1 MPSAQPL
8 SSFAVPASGTSGA
21 AAPSSG
27 VHTWIVMGDLHD
39 KAARLGEI
47 QGLEEADGIIVT
59 GDLTVTGGAAQARNV
74 LEKLTRYNPV
84 IYAQIGNMDRAEVT
98 DWLAKQGWN
107 THLCVREL
115 APGVALMGLGGSTF
129 TPFGT
134 PSEFPE
140 SRFADWLEHMWRE
153 ARTYRHVVLSVHTPP
168 HDTLC
173 DIVGD
178 GIHVGSSAVRDFI
191 LDAQPDVCLC
201 GHIHE
206 SRAVDRLG
214 RTVLV
219 NPGAFATGGY
229 ARPAACGGR
238 PVGDASHAGLTGSP
252 GSSLP
257 RPDRWPVR
265 AQGHL
270 SPPEKFFG
278 NPRLAALARLP
289 YSPERLSPAR
299 PVCMGLLRRRRATGA
314 SEPAIFAAAP
324 RQPDGTPILFV
335 FLRKH
340 MTDSEKIAA
349 PGGTAGCVR
358 KAHGRRCGCR

>member
-27 VHTWIVMGDLHD
+27 VRTWIVMGDLHD

-98 DWLAKQGWN
+98 
-107 THLCVREL
+107 
-115 APGVALMGLGGSTF
+115 
-129 TPFGT
+129 
-134 PSEFPE
+134 
-140 SRFADWLEHMWRE
+140 DWLEHMWRE

-229 ARPAACGGR
+229 A
-238 PVGDASHAGLTGSP
+238 VL
-252 GSSLP
+252 
-257 RPDRWPVR
+257 
-265 AQGHL
+265 
-270 SPPEKFFG
+270 
-278 NPRLAALARLP
+278 RLAGDD
-289 YSPERLSPAR
+289 LS
-299 PVCMGLLRRRRATGA
+299 VTL
-314 SEPAIFAAAP
+314 
-324 RQPDGTPILFV
+324 
-335 FLRKH
+335 H
-340 MTDSEKIAA
+340 MLD
-349 PGGTAGCVR
+349 
-358 KAHGRRCGCR
+358 

>member
-1 MPSAQPL
+1 
-8 SSFAVPASGTSGA
+8 
-21 AAPSSG
+21 
-27 VHTWIVMGDLHD
+27 MGDLHD

-219 NPGAFATGGY
+219 NPGAFCDGRLC
-229 ARPAACGGR
+229 RPAACGGR

-265 AQGHL
+265 APGAFVTAGKIFWKPA
-270 SPPEKFFG
+270 SCG
-278 NPRLAALARLP
+278 LARLP
-289 YSPERLSPAR
+289 YSPERLSPGEAR
-299 PVCMGLLRRRRATGA
+299 MHGAPSETPSERRVRARDFCGR
-314 SEPAIFAAAP
+314 P
-324 RQPDGTPILFV
+324 RQPDGTPILFC
-335 FLRKH
+335 FFEETYDRF
-340 MTDSEKIAA
+340 
-349 PGGTAGCVR
+349 
-358 KAHGRRCGCR
+358 

>member
-27 VHTWIVMGDLHD
+27 VRTWIVMGDLHD

-219 NPGAFATGGY
+219 
-229 ARPAACGGR
+229 
-238 PVGDASHAGLTGSP
+238 L
-252 GSSLP
+252 SLI
-257 RPDRWPVR
+257 
-265 AQGHL
+265 H
-270 SPPEKFFG
+270 
-278 NPRLAALARLP
+278 
-289 YSPERLSPAR
+289 
-299 PVCMGLLRRRRATGA
+299 
-314 SEPAIFAAAP
+314 I
-324 RQPDGTPILFV
+324 
-335 FLRKH
+335 
-340 MTDSEKIAA
+340 
-349 PGGTAGCVR
+349 
-358 KAHGRRCGCR
+358 

>member
-1 MPSAQPL
+1 MIEP
-8 SSFAVPASGTSGA
+8 F
-21 AAPSSG
+21 
-27 VHTWIVMGDLHD
+27 WIAFGDIHD
-39 KAARLGEI
+39 DLTRLRDIPDVEKAAGVILN
-47 QGLEEADGIIVT
+47 
-59 GDLTVTGGAAQARNV
+59 GDLTLGGGVKQAERV
-74 LEKLTRYNPV
+74 LTAVRKRTLV
-84 IYAQIGNMDRAEVT
+84 CYAQIGNMDRAEVT

-229 ARPAACGGR
+229 A
-238 PVGDASHAGLTGSP
+238 VL
-252 GSSLP
+252 
-257 RPDRWPVR
+257 
-265 AQGHL
+265 
-270 SPPEKFFG
+270 
-278 NPRLAALARLP
+278 RLAGDD
-289 YSPERLSPAR
+289 LS
-299 PVCMGLLRRRRATGA
+299 VTL
-314 SEPAIFAAAP
+314 
-324 RQPDGTPILFV
+324 
-335 FLRKH
+335 H
-340 MTDSEKIAA
+340 MLD
-349 PGGTAGCVR
+349 
-358 KAHGRRCGCR
+358 

>member
-1 MPSAQPL
+1 MPSLCQA
-8 SSFAVPASGTSGA
+8 ADGVCPASGDSGS
-21 AAPSSG
+21 PSVTDARFVASADHMRRPRQQCWVVLG
-27 VHTWIVMGDLHD
+27 DVH
-39 KAARLGEI
+39 GEVGRI
-47 QGLEEADGIIVT
+47 ADIPELADADGVIIT
-59 GDLTVTGGAAQARNV
+59 GDLTKLGGASPAREVIEAVQAV
-74 LEKLTRYNPV
+74 NPV
-84 IYAQIGNMDRAEVT
+84 VLAQIGNMDRAEVT

-229 ARPAACGGR
+229 A
-238 PVGDASHAGLTGSP
+238 VL
-252 GSSLP
+252 
-257 RPDRWPVR
+257 
-265 AQGHL
+265 
-270 SPPEKFFG
+270 
-278 NPRLAALARLP
+278 RLAGDD
-289 YSPERLSPAR
+289 LS
-299 PVCMGLLRRRRATGA
+299 VTL
-314 SEPAIFAAAP
+314 
-324 RQPDGTPILFV
+324 
-335 FLRKH
+335 H
-340 MTDSEKIAA
+340 MLD
-349 PGGTAGCVR
+349 
-358 KAHGRRCGCR
+358 

>member
-21 AAPSSG
+21 TAPSSG
-27 VHTWIVMGDLHD
+27 VRTWIVMGDLHD

-168 HDTLC
+168 HVTLC

-229 ARPAACGGR
+229 A
-238 PVGDASHAGLTGSP
+238 VL
-252 GSSLP
+252 
-257 RPDRWPVR
+257 
-265 AQGHL
+265 
-270 SPPEKFFG
+270 
-278 NPRLAALARLP
+278 RLAGDD
-289 YSPERLSPAR
+289 LS
-299 PVCMGLLRRRRATGA
+299 VTL
-314 SEPAIFAAAP
+314 
-324 RQPDGTPILFV
+324 
-335 FLRKH
+335 H
-340 MTDSEKIAA
+340 MLD
-349 PGGTAGCVR
+349 
-358 KAHGRRCGCR
+358 

>member
-21 AAPSSG
+21 AAPSSEVASFVHPEKG
-27 VHTWIVMGDLHD
+27 VTFTPYSTVNLEQDLTLS
-39 KAARLGEI
+39 AAQI

-98 DWLAKQGWN
+98 GWLAKQGWN

-229 ARPAACGGR
+229 A
-238 PVGDASHAGLTGSP
+238 VL
-252 GSSLP
+252 
-257 RPDRWPVR
+257 
-265 AQGHL
+265 
-270 SPPEKFFG
+270 
-278 NPRLAALARLP
+278 RLAGDD
-289 YSPERLSPAR
+289 LS
-299 PVCMGLLRRRRATGA
+299 VTL
-314 SEPAIFAAAP
+314 
-324 RQPDGTPILFV
+324 
-335 FLRKH
+335 H
-340 MTDSEKIAA
+340 MLD
-349 PGGTAGCVR
+349 
-358 KAHGRRCGCR
+358 

>member
-27 VHTWIVMGDLHD
+27 VRTWIVMGDLHD

-98 DWLAKQGWN
+98 GWLAKQGWN

-206 SRAVDRLG
+206 SRAVDRAGQSRRVCDG
-214 RTVLV
+214 RLC
-219 NPGAFATGGY
+219 
-229 ARPAACGGR
+229 RPAACGGR
-238 PVGDASHAGLTGSP
+238 PVGDASHAGLTGPP
-252 GSSLP
+252 GSPLP
-257 RPDRWPVR
+257 RTGRWPAR

-278 NPRLAALARLP
+278 KPRLAALPALRIHRKGFLPGEARMCG
-289 YSPERLSPAR
+289 A
-299 PVCMGLLRRRRATGA
+299 LRRRRTACPTRD
-314 SEPAIFAAAP
+314 FAAARASRTAP
-324 RQPDGTPILFV
+324 RYFFV
-335 FLRKH
+335 F
-340 MTDSEKIAA
+340 
-349 PGGTAGCVR
+349 
-358 KAHGRRCGCR
+358 

>member
-1 MPSAQPL
+1 M
-8 SSFAVPASGTSGA
+8 
-21 AAPSSG
+21 
-27 VHTWIVMGDLHD
+27 
-39 KAARLGEI
+39 
-47 QGLEEADGIIVT
+47 
-59 GDLTVTGGAAQARNV
+59 

-140 SRFADWLEHMWRE
+140 SRFADWLELMWRE

-201 GHIHE
+201 GHI
-206 SRAVDRLG
+206 
-214 RTVLV
+214 
-219 NPGAFATGGY
+219 P
-229 ARPAACGGR
+229 
-238 PVGDASHAGLTGSP
+238 
-252 GSSLP
+252 
-257 RPDRWPVR
+257 
-265 AQGHL
+265 
-270 SPPEKFFG
+270 
-278 NPRLAALARLP
+278 
-289 YSPERLSPAR
+289 
-299 PVCMGLLRRRRATGA
+299 
-314 SEPAIFAAAP
+314 
-324 RQPDGTPILFV
+324 
-335 FLRKH
+335 
-340 MTDSEKIAA
+340 
-349 PGGTAGCVR
+349 
-358 KAHGRRCGCR
+358 

>member
-1 MPSAQPL
+1 MASRYTLQPQQYKEVADMPSVQPL
-8 SSFAVPASGTSGA
+8 SSFAAPAPGTSGA

-27 VHTWIVMGDLHD
+27 VRTWIVMGDLHD

-98 DWLAKQGWN
+98 DWLTKQGWN

-115 APGVALMGLGGSTF
+115 APGVAIMGLGGSTF

-178 GIHVGSSAVRDFI
+178 GTHVGSSAVRDFI

-219 NPGAFATGGY
+219 NPGAFAAGGY
-229 ARPAACGGR
+229 A
-238 PVGDASHAGLTGSP
+238 VL
-252 GSSLP
+252 
-257 RPDRWPVR
+257 
-265 AQGHL
+265 
-270 SPPEKFFG
+270 
-278 NPRLAALARLP
+278 RLAGDD
-289 YSPERLSPAR
+289 LS
-299 PVCMGLLRRRRATGA
+299 VTL
-314 SEPAIFAAAP
+314 
-324 RQPDGTPILFV
+324 
-335 FLRKH
+335 H
-340 MTDSEKIAA
+340 MLD
-349 PGGTAGCVR
+349 
-358 KAHGRRCGCR
+358 

>member
-1 MPSAQPL
+1 
-8 SSFAVPASGTSGA
+8 
-21 AAPSSG
+21 
-27 VHTWIVMGDLHD
+27 
-39 KAARLGEI
+39 
-47 QGLEEADGIIVT
+47 
-59 GDLTVTGGAAQARNV
+59 
-74 LEKLTRYNPV
+74 
-84 IYAQIGNMDRAEVT
+84 
-98 DWLAKQGWN
+98 
-107 THLCVREL
+107 
-115 APGVALMGLGGSTF
+115 MGLGGSTF

-229 ARPAACGGR
+229 A
-238 PVGDASHAGLTGSP
+238 VL
-252 GSSLP
+252 
-257 RPDRWPVR
+257 
-265 AQGHL
+265 
-270 SPPEKFFG
+270 
-278 NPRLAALARLP
+278 RLAGDD
-289 YSPERLSPAR
+289 LS
-299 PVCMGLLRRRRATGA
+299 VTLHVL
-314 SEPAIFAAAP
+314 
-324 RQPDGTPILFV
+324 D
-335 FLRKH
+335 
-340 MTDSEKIAA
+340 
-349 PGGTAGCVR
+349 
-358 KAHGRRCGCR
+358 